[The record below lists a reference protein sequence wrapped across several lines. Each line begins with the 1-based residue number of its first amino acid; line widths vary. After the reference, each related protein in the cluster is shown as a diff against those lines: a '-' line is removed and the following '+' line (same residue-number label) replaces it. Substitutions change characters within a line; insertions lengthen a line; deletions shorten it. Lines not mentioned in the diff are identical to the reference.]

1 MKISLILAVLL
12 LLCSSVYSQY
22 ASEKFYYYKGNK
34 NQVVTSFKRIVF
46 ELKDNKYLNPSDKL
60 TLSRNLQI
68 PGDSIFLTG
77 FKNQYMILVS
87 KKNEQEQAGKDILNK
102 LLKNKDIA
110 YARPFLLSASNKL
123 VSYGTDFVVK
133 LKKEAAYPAFLSLL
147 KKYQCTLIK
156 KYPFAENIYLV
167 AAGAFTKYDALE
179 TANIF
184 FETKLFEYAEP
195 DFKVYDILTDAP
207 NDPLYNLQWTHN
219 NTGSAEQY
227 SGKPGADMGIDS
239 AWTITMGDPEIKIAV
254 IDSGVDTAHADLKAN
269 LLQGF
274 DCFTMTANPGDGMPR
289 KNADAHGTNCAGIIG
304 AVANNNIGIAG
315 IAPLCKIISINLSDE
330 NHFFA
335 SEYGIAAGIDY
346 AWQNGASVLSN
357 SWTTGF
363 QSNILD
369 DAIHRAVTLGRNGKG
384 CIVLFASGNEN
395 SGISYPASN
404 KEVIAVGG
412 STMCDERKSLF
423 TCDGE
428 SWWGANFGA
437 GLDVVAPCVKIASTD
452 ISGSNGYNT
461 SAGTGGD
468 YFATFNGTSSAC
480 PNAAGVAA
488 LILSA
493 NKNLLA
499 SDARIILESSC
510 DKLSLYNF
518 AGTQGNPNG
527 TWNNEVGYG
536 RVNAYKSVQA
546 AKSGFFCNVETAASG
561 STRLCKGSS
570 VELHIVNPVGTAVYQ
585 WFFNEN
591 TSIGTGNIITVSDA
605 GAYHV
610 LATYENGCTAI
621 SYPIEISNL
630 AGDSLKADAGRQ
642 VSICPGGNG
651 VIIGGM
657 PSGSGGIPFASS
669 KKAYGIDLLFSGR
682 FMNFNLE
689 NPGEFTYIPI
699 VENNE
704 VTDKSY
710 YVADFT
716 PLGYYVLTRYG
727 SLIRI
732 DTSSGKQTFIANLNP
747 GNAGKWAGLTW
758 DATQQTLLAVTSGTS
773 ASYLYKVD
781 LINGNLVQ
789 DVAVSDKSLYWIACN
804 KTGTLFGFSSVL
816 NRVGTIN
823 KKTGLFSSFSYD
835 IGVKLFE
842 GLDGAADPL
851 SGKLYMSTFSI
862 PNGQITEDL
871 RSIDTATGVVT
882 IVGKIGTLSE
892 VGGLAIAEDG
902 YQYNWSPALGLSGT
916 KDANPVAKPSK
927 TTLYKLTVT
936 DFCGNKDSST
946 IQVIVGTE
954 KPPVS
959 IAGSGDSI
967 CLGDTVKIFTPSVD
981 NYYYQWIKDGNTI
994 PGATDSIYKATRGGK
1009 YQVRVTNG
1017 RGGCADTS
1025 AIFTLHD
1032 CSFRLDNNRTDTICN
1047 SYFYPS
1053 QGLADTGFLPNET
1066 WVKTIH
1072 TPNKGDLFKIRF
1084 AGIKFYNSNDVL
1096 IIHDGVGVNAKV
1108 LLSLAAYSNPS
1119 LNYDY
1124 YSTTGAL
1131 TFEFRSSSQP
1141 TSVGYWDAFISCYS
1155 PKIFYSKQNGN
1166 FDDLNTWQEKYAYE
1180 TGFRNASSIPA
1191 YREDSVV
1198 IDSGHIVYIETPN
1211 TQSTAPD
1218 QVWIKKGGKLVCRST
1233 FYLHNGIGDELLID
1247 GEFAM
1252 EQSLGK
1258 TPFIY
1263 GNYYGGETI
1272 IVNEGTITGKGGTCY
1287 IPIYFNGTS
1296 PLAISA
1302 SSNTYLRHIYINN
1315 PTTVAIHGT
1324 PNITF
1329 LTMQSSGKLLL
1340 DSAVTVSETLNL
1352 KKGKIVVAE
1361 KYPLLLNMQTS
1372 RIIGGNKDSYIMG
1385 PVTLLAKINGYNTL
1399 KFPVGDSLTYRPF
1412 YVQFFRYGTGNKISY
1427 TGRLI
1432 SAAPEQRNLPAG
1444 IDDVSDKRY
1453 YSITPGENLSGQAIV
1468 TLPFS
1473 SDEGVTD
1480 TAHLRIVTND
1490 LLGNWLDM
1498 GGSST
1503 LNADKSGSVISTKNA
1518 YGSGSYFALANAT
1531 GGTNTLPVSWLGFTA
1546 SLQNKFVQL
1555 RWKVANEINVSHY
1568 VVEHSIDGIHF
1579 NSITQLAA
1587 QNNNAVEK
1595 EYQWLHTTPVTAINY
1610 YRIKQTDRDGKFS
1623 YSTIEPVTVNDA
1635 GHYTVTPNPAKD
1647 LVNIATSSAMKEIK
1661 CFNTYGQLVKTIKAS
1676 SNNQQISI
1684 KEFAAGLYIL
1694 HIITETNVYN
1704 VKIMKE

>member
-1 MKISLILAVLL
+1 MKTSLILAVLL

-34 NQVVTSFKRIVF
+34 NQVVTSFKKIVF
-46 ELKDNKYLNPSDKL
+46 ELKDNKYLNPADRL
-60 TLSRNLQI
+60 ALSKNLQI
-68 PGDSIFLTG
+68 PNDSISSTG
-77 FKNQYMILVS
+77 LKNQYMLLVS
-87 KKNEQEQAGKDILNK
+87 KKHEQEQEGKNILNK
-102 LLKNKDIA
+102 LLQNKDIA

-123 VSYGTDFVVK
+123 VSYGTDFVIK
-133 LKKEAAYPAFLSLL
+133 LKQGAAYPAFLSLL
-147 KKYQCTLIK
+147 KKYQCTLVK

-179 TANIF
+179 TANTF
-184 FETKLFEYAEP
+184 FEAKLFEYAEP

-207 NDPLYNLQWTHN
+207 NDPLYNLQWAHN

-227 SGKPGADMGIDS
+227 SGKPGADMSIDS
-239 AWTITMGDPEIKIAV
+239 AWTITMGDPDIKIAV

-274 DCFTMTANPGDGMPR
+274 DCFTLTANPGDGMPR

-315 IAPLCKIISINLSDE
+315 IAPLCKIIPINLSDE

-346 AWQNGASVLSN
+346 SWQNGASVLSN

-369 DAIHRAVTLGRNGKG
+369 DAIHRAVTQGRNGKG

-412 STMCDERKSLF
+412 STMCDQRKSLF

-452 ISGSNGYNT
+452 ITGSNGYNT
-461 SAGTGGD
+461 SAGADGD

-499 SDARIILESSC
+499 SDARIIMESSC
-510 DKLSLYNF
+510 DKLSQYNF
-518 AGTQGNPNG
+518 TSTQGNPNG

-546 AKSGFFCNVETAASG
+546 AKSGFFCNVEAVASG

-570 VELHIVNPVGTAVYQ
+570 VELNIVNPVTTASYQ

-591 TSIGTGNIITVSDA
+591 ISLGTSSTISASDA
-605 GAYHV
+605 GAYYV
-610 LATYENGCTAI
+610 VATYENGCAAI

-630 AGDSLKADAGRQ
+630 AEDSLKADAGRQ
-642 VSICPGGNG
+642 VFICPGGNG

-657 PSGSGGIPFASS
+657 PSATGGVPFASS
-669 KKAYGIDLLFSGR
+669 KSAYGIDLLFSGR
-682 FMNFNLE
+682 FMNFNLD
-689 NPGEFTYIPI
+689 NPGEYTYIPI
-699 VENNE
+699 VANDE

-747 GNAGKWAGLTW
+747 GMGGKWAGLTW
-758 DATQQTLLAVTSGTS
+758 DATQQSLLAVTSGAS
-773 ASYLYKVD
+773 ANYLYKVD
-781 LINGNLVQ
+781 LVNGNLVPGI
-789 DVAVSDKSLYWIACN
+789 AVSDKSLYWIACN

-823 KKTGLFSSFSYD
+823 KKTGQFSILSYD
-835 IGVKLFE
+835 IGVTLFE
-842 GLDGAADPL
+842 GLDGAADPV
-851 SGKLYMSTFSI
+851 SGKLFMSTFSI
-862 PNGQITEDL
+862 PNGQIIEDL

-882 IVGKIGTLSE
+882 VVGKIGTLSE
-892 VGGLAIAEDG
+892 VAGLSIAEGG
-902 YQYNWSPALGLSGT
+902 YQYTWSPALGLSGI
-916 KDANPVAKPSK
+916 KDANPIAKPSK

-946 IQVIVGTE
+946 INVIVDAA

-959 IAGSGDSI
+959 ISALSDSI

-994 PGATDSIYKATRGGK
+994 PGATDSFFKATRGGN
-1009 YQVRVTNG
+1009 YQVGVTNG

-1025 AIFTLHD
+1025 AIFILND
-1032 CSFRLDNNRTDTICN
+1032 CSFRLDNNRTDTLCS

-1053 QGLADTGFLPNET
+1053 QGLADTGFLPNEN

-1084 AGIKFYNSNDVL
+1084 ASIKFYNSNDIL

-1141 TSVGYWDAFISCYS
+1141 TSIGYWDAFISCYS

-1166 FDDLNTWQEKYAYE
+1166 FDNLNTWQEKYAYE
-1180 TGFRNASSIPA
+1180 TNFRDATSIPA

-1198 IDSGHIVYIETPN
+1198 IDSGHTVYIENPN

-1218 QVWIKKGGKLVCRST
+1218 QVWIKKGAKLVCRST
-1233 FYLHNGIGDELLID
+1233 FYLHNGIGDEMVID
-1247 GEFAM
+1247 GELAM

-1272 IVNEGTITGKGGTCY
+1272 ILNEGTITGKGGTCY
-1287 IPIYFNGTS
+1287 IPIYFNGAY
-1296 PLAISA
+1296 PQFISA
-1302 SSNTYLRHIYINN
+1302 SSNTYLRQLYMNN
-1315 PTTVAIHGT
+1315 PTTVSIHGR

-1329 LTMQSSGKLLL
+1329 LTMQSAGRLLF
-1340 DSAVTVSETLNL
+1340 DSSVTISETLNL
-1352 KKGKIVVAE
+1352 KKGKIIVTE
-1361 KYPLLLNMQTS
+1361 QYPILLNQLTS
-1372 RIIGGNKDSYIMG
+1372 RIIGGNKESYIIG
-1385 PVTLLAKINGYNTL
+1385 PVTLLARINGYNTL
-1399 KFPVGDSLTYRPF
+1399 KFPVGDSTTYRPF
-1412 YVQFFRYGTGNKISY
+1412 QVQFFRYGGGSKISY
-1427 TGRLI
+1427 TGQLI
-1432 SAAPEQRNLPAG
+1432 SSAPEKRNFPAG

-1453 YSITPGENLSGQAIV
+1453 YSITPGESLSGQAVV
-1468 TLPFS
+1468 TLPFG
-1473 SDEGVTD
+1473 SDEGVND
-1480 TAHLRIVTND
+1480 TANLRIVTND

-1498 GGSST
+1498 GGSSI
-1503 LNADKSGSVISTKNA
+1503 LNADKSGSVISTKYA
-1518 YGSGSYFALANAT
+1518 FGSGSYFALANAT
-1531 GGTNTLPVSWLGFTA
+1531 GGSNTLPVSWLSFTA
-1546 SLQNKFVQL
+1546 AAQNKFVQL

-1568 VVEHSIDGIHF
+1568 IVEHSTDGAHF
-1579 NSITQLAA
+1579 NGLTQIAA
-1587 QNNNAVEK
+1587 QNNNAFEK
-1595 EYQWLHTTPVTAINY
+1595 KYSWLHTAPAKGINY
-1610 YRIKQTDRDGKFS
+1610 YRIKQTDKDGKFN
-1623 YSTIEPVTVNDA
+1623 YSSIEPVTSAATD
-1635 GHYTVTPNPAKD
+1635 YYSVTPNPAKD
-1647 LVNIATSSAMKEIK
+1647 IVNINAANVIKEVR
-1661 CFNTYGQLVKTIKAS
+1661 CYNSYGQLVKTAKAS
-1676 SNNQQISI
+1676 ANNLQLSL
-1684 KEFAAGLYIL
+1684 KEFAPGIYIL
-1694 HIITETNVYN
+1694 HIITATNVYTAK
-1704 VKIMKE
+1704 VIKE